1 MSNENYNALFN
12 STLNNKLPRTEVLI
26 EDIFPYEEQPF
37 DLYSEEKL
45 EQLSKDISEN
55 GLYNPI
61 LVRPYKGGYQII
73 SGHNR
78 FNAIKRLDWVTV
90 PVTVETLTDEDAM
103 IRLVNSNLY
112 QRQLIKESEKVKAYT
127 MKVNANKRQ
136 GKKGNNALDI
146 VAKQENLSL
155 RTLSRYTACISLI
168 DEFLQLLDQKKI
180 SLAIG
185 EQVAKLSEGK
195 QQVLR
200 DYLINH
206 SLKVNLHQA
215 ILLRE
220 VEEFTEEN
228 LDSVFFA
235 EKQQEKQKKSFE
247 NKLPENFEPLDYFLS
262 EEKYREFM
270 QLLQS

>member
-127 MKVNANKRQ
+127 MKVNANKRE
-136 GKKGNNALDI
+136 GKKGI
-146 VAKQENLSL
+146 
-155 RTLSRYTACISLI
+155 
-168 DEFLQLLDQKKI
+168 
-180 SLAIG
+180 
-185 EQVAKLSEGK
+185 
-195 QQVLR
+195 
-200 DYLINH
+200 
-206 SLKVNLHQA
+206 
-215 ILLRE
+215 
-220 VEEFTEEN
+220 
-228 LDSVFFA
+228 
-235 EKQQEKQKKSFE
+235 
-247 NKLPENFEPLDYFLS
+247 
-262 EEKYREFM
+262 M
-270 QLLQS
+270 Q